1 MPRATRTS
9 LSSMLVDAQ
18 RWLAAAERSQQSG
31 RTSGLARSHALVF
44 AHLDPEGTRPAEIAR
59 RAGISRQAVGQ
70 TVAQMK
76 AKGLVKLAPDP
87 TNRRARLVQP
97 TAKGRRALERTGTGS
112 AAAEKVLSRRIGASR
127 VKSLREALE
136 QDWGTP
142 NN

>member
-1 MPRATRTS
+1 MARAPRTS

-18 RWLAAAERSQQSG
+18 RWLAAAERANSG
-31 RTSGLARSHALVF
+31 RTTGLARSHSLVF
-44 AHLDPEGTRPAEIAR
+44 AHLDADGTRPAEIAR

-76 AKGLVKLAPDP
+76 SQGLVKLAADP

-97 TAKGRRALERTGTGS
+97 PAKGRKALERTGTGW
-112 AAAEKVLSRRIGASR
+112 AAAEKVLSRRIGAAR
-127 VKSLREALE
+127 VRSLREALE

-142 NN
+142 A

>member
-1 MPRATRTS
+1 MARVPRSS
-9 LSSMLVDAQ
+9 LSSMLTDAQ
-18 RWLAAAERSQQSG
+18 RWLVAAQRSNSG
-31 RTSGLARSHALVF
+31 RGTGLARSHALVF
-44 AHLDPEGTRPAEIAR
+44 AHLDGEGARPAEIAR

-76 AKGLVKLAPDP
+76 TQGLVKLAADP

-97 TAKGRRALERTGTGS
+97 TAKGRKPLEPAGTGS

-142 NN
+142 A

>member
-1 MPRATRTS
+1 MARASRTS

-18 RWLAAAERSQQSG
+18 RWLTAAEHANSG
-31 RTSGLARSHALVF
+31 RSAGLARSYTLVF
-44 AHLDPEGTRPAEIAR
+44 SHLDPDGTRPAEIAR

-76 AKGLVKLAPDP
+76 AQGLVKLAADP

-97 TAKGRRALERTGTGS
+97 TAKGRKALERTGTGS

-142 NN
+142 A

>member
-1 MPRATRTS
+1 MARAPRTS

-18 RWLAAAERSQQSG
+18 RWLAAAERSNSG
-31 RTSGLARSHALVF
+31 RATGLARSHALVF
-44 AHLDPEGTRPAEIAR
+44 AHLDADGTRPAEIAR

-76 AKGLVKLAPDP
+76 SQGLVKLAPDP

-97 TAKGRRALERTGTGS
+97 TAKGRKGVERTGPGS
-112 AAAEKVLSRRIGASR
+112 AAAEKVLSRRIGAAR
-127 VKSLREALE
+127 VKGLREALE

-142 NN
+142 A